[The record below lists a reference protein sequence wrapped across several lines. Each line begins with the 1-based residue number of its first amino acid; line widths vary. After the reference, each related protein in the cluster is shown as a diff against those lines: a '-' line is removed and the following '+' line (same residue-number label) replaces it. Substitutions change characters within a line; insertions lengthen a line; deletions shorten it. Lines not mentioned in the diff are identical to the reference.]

1 MQSNGVDGL
10 NQPKVLQML
19 IQNNPSIKNLSLDKE
34 SQFLLQVLKGM
45 DLSKKENPFNKRVE
59 IPMQEFSA
67 KAMLGGSKSSL
78 SKVGKRHNMLLN
90 KRSLYKGFK

>member
-1 MQSNGVDGL
+1 
-10 NQPKVLQML
+10 
-19 IQNNPSIKNLSLDKE
+19 
-34 SQFLLQVLKGM
+34 M